1 MGVKDNYQL
10 ELIKYEE
17 DYKDKLLTILGFLL
31 NEFDGGV
38 SYSKKEIKEIIGAW
52 LVENKNELDTIN
64 DNLINNLTNYSQEI
78 YKELDKSNTN
88 IKKNNKIINKKE
100 ENTKLLNEINN
111 NLIDS
116 IENKLNA
123 IELNYKLNNN
133 LEDKITAIENLV
145 NKVEKNVKN
154 ISTNFCKNVV
164 FNNLSI
170 MAIANGKTEYLW
182 QTQRDARVRD
192 THAMMD
198 NKWVSI
204 NNAPKITNYY
214 HAGQD
219 YNCRCYIGGFI

>member
-1 MGVKDNYQL
+1 MGIKNNYQL

-17 DYKDKLLTILGFLL
+17 DYKDKLLTMLGFLL
-31 NEFDGGV
+31 NEFDGGIT
-38 SYSKKEIKEIIGAW
+38 YSKKEIKEIIEIW
-52 LVENKNELDTIN
+52 LVENKNELNEIN
-64 DNLINNLTNYSQEI
+64 NNLINDLTNYSQEI
-78 YKELDKSNTN
+78 YKELDKNN
-88 IKKNNKIINKKE
+88 ADIKKNNKIITKKE
-100 ENTKLLNEINN
+100 ENAKLLNEINN

-116 IENKLNA
+116 IENRLNT

-145 NKVEKNVKN
+145 NKIEINVKN

-170 MAIANGKTEYLW
+170 MAIANGKTKYLW

-198 NKWVSI
+198 NRWVCI
-204 NNAPKITNYY
+204 KNAPKITNYY

-219 YNCRCYIGGFI
+219 YNCRCYIGEFI